1 MRHHLPTRPLLVG
14 LALAGLL
21 LAPLATPAAAQT
33 EIQRRRAAPAK
44 GTVSIENDFGSLTVR
59 GWERNEVLVQGT
71 LAAGAE
77 GLSFEGE
84 KGETS
89 LSVEVPEEWFHAAG
103 EAPAFRSTL
112 TVSVPAGSRLQIET
126 VNATVVVEK
135 MVGTVEVQTVNGG
148 VRIDSPVTAVEV
160 DTMTGSVSVRSP
172 AAETNVHSISGE
184 VLIEGATGR
193 VQVETMSGKVTVRG
207 AGLSELEVET
217 IAGAVELQGTFARRG
232 KVSIETFSSPVR
244 LLLPA
249 AIRADFDL
257 QTFSGQIRSQ
267 FCAGTPLTKQ
277 RFEPFRQL
285 RCSTGGEELEITVR
299 THDADITV
307 APAGGQ

>member
-1 MRHHLPTRPLLVG
+1 MRHQF
-14 LALAGLL
+14 
-21 LAPLATPAAAQT
+21 LAPLYAALVFASFAPGAAAQT

-44 GTVSIENDFGSLTVR
+44 GTVSIENDFGTLTVR

-77 GLSFEGE
+77 GLSLEGE

-89 LSVEVPEEWFHAAG
+89 ISVEVPEEWFHAAG

-112 TVSVPAGSRLQIET
+112 TVSVPAGSRLEI
-126 VNATVVVEK
+126 
-135 MVGTVEVQTVNGG
+135 QTVNSSVFVEAVAGSIEVRTVNG
-148 VRIDSPVTAVEV
+148 AVRIDAPATAIEVE
-160 DTMTGSVSVRSP
+160 TMTGTVSVRAP
-172 AAETNVHSISGE
+172 AAEANVHSISGD
-184 VLIEGATGR
+184 VLLEGATGR
-193 VQVETMSGKVTVRG
+193 VRVETMSGRVTVVRG
-207 AGLSELEVET
+207 AGISELEVET
-217 IAGAVELQGTFARRG
+217 IAGAVEVQGTLARQG

-244 LLLPA
+244 LILPA
-249 AIRADFDL
+249 ALEATFDL

-267 FCAGTPLTKQ
+267 FCAGTPLTNQ

-299 THDADITV
+299 THDADITI
-307 APAGGQ
+307 APAGAN